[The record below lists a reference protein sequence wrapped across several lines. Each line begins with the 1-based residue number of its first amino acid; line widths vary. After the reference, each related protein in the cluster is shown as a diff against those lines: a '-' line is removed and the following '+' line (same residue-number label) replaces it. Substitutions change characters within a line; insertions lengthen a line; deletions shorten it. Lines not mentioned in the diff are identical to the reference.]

1 LKVRRMKI
9 KRIWDK
15 FGKFPAG
22 YIKSFVNWTF
32 EISYRQHTLGSF
44 IIFSNKYHESI
55 SELSE
60 DEIKELPHVMRYI
73 ENLYRRIPELNP
85 DKFNYWQMGNKLKH
99 LHFHGIPRYKK
110 PRIFAGKI
118 WKDTTFGKPPIWS
131 RKNESNELVG
141 LIRELVTSY
150 IGRRVK

>member
-1 LKVRRMKI
+1 MKI
-9 KRIWDK
+9 ARIWDK
-15 FGKFPAG
+15 LGRFPAG
-22 YIKSFVNWTF
+22 YVQSFAHWTF

-60 DEIKELPHVMRYI
+60 DEIKELPQVMRYI
-73 ENLYRRIPELNP
+73 ENLYRRIPELKP

-110 PRIFAGKI
+110 PRKFPGKI
-118 WKDTTFGKPPIWS
+118 WEDATFGDPPIWS
-131 RKNESNELVG
+131 HKDESDKLVG
-141 LIRELVTSY
+141 LIRKLVVSY
-150 IGRRVK
+150 IDGGVK